1 METYMETNRPLAVI
15 FEKKNGYLSDLEREL
30 GERTV
35 LQLEAMGYIE
45 NAPSANGD
53 TWKISSR
60 ARRMA
65 DLKYKPS
72 NFFERLVDWYYF
84 NVRRVRLSI

>member
-1 METYMETNRPLAVI
+1 METNRPLAVI
-15 FEKKNGYLSDLEREL
+15 FEKKNGYLSDLEKEL

-53 TWKISSR
+53 TWKISNIAKR
-60 ARRMA
+60 IAN
-65 DLKYKPS
+65 LKYKPS
-72 NFFERLVDWYYF
+72 NIIERLVDWYYF

>member
-1 METYMETNRPLAVI
+1 METNRPLAVI

-35 LQLEAMGYIE
+35 LQLEVMGYIE
-45 NAPSANGD
+45 NASSANGD
-53 TWKISSR
+53 TWKISN
-60 ARRMA
+60 MA
-65 DLKYKPS
+65 KRIANLKYKPS
-72 NFFERLVDWYYF
+72 NIIERLVDWYYF